1 MRAAWSPGMEE
12 LWPSRA
18 LITGCLTADLPHP
31 NSAADNPQKMET
43 SKAVQARSCLHA
55 AGPKQEMHSAGPV
68 ASDGHKAALWSM
80 GLLRLSQDRC
90 PFRSSGKLGLGPRG
104 PLKGPIHSHS
114 SQQHSRPCH
123 SLSPGVPA
131 GPANLWRRVHLQSQ
145 SQEERRELGVWDSP
159 RSPDPFPLGVRAR
172 GIFGVGH
179 GEATSSG
186 LKLQSPLQKAK
197 F

>member
-1 MRAAWSPGMEE
+1 
-12 LWPSRA
+12 
-18 LITGCLTADLPHP
+18 
-31 NSAADNPQKMET
+31 
-43 SKAVQARSCLHA
+43 
-55 AGPKQEMHSAGPV
+55 MHSAGPV

-114 SQQHSRPCH
+114 SQRHSRPCH
-123 SLSPGVPA
+123 SLSPGGPA

-145 SQEERRELGVWDSP
+145 SQEERRAWSVGLPQVS
-159 RSPDPFPLGVRAR
+159 DPFPLGVRAR
-172 GIFGVGH
+172 WCSGGFLVLATEKQLAVG
-179 GEATSSG
+179 S
-186 LKLQSPLQKAK
+186 KLQSPLQKAK